1 MKRPVRYDVET
12 RDDEKL
18 DTFKRERES
27 RFRVVCRRITVA
39 TGFLLF
45 RRIVRDMADRGR
57 KRWTTSEGG
66 TRSGAKKQGLR
77 EREREREKQGMKKT
91 SLPGRIHLEPVV
103 TSA

>member
-1 MKRPVRYDVET
+1 MSANK
-12 RDDEKL
+12 
-18 DTFKRERES
+18 
-27 RFRVVCRRITVA
+27 TVA

-77 EREREREKQGMKKT
+77 ERERERERKAGNEKNISPRKNT
-91 SLPGRIHLEPVV
+91 LGTRGD
-103 TSA
+103 